1 MGACECENPMEFG
14 YEVNAQEKDE
24 QPSTKN
30 KYKEYNPNTSN
41 NNYMNNVSNVISTDS
56 NRLKQS
62 NYNTQGRIY
71 EINENQNINN
81 RPIEEEEE
89 EEKQGVDALRARYEN
104 EKNPNDESDEIFQSN
119 TNNNNKQFLFN
130 TSVDNPG
137 DDFSKYI
144 FDGINSI
151 RENPQS
157 FIPIIER
164 AKNNIMY
171 DKKGICVYK
180 SSVKVALSKGIPAFD
195 ESIDYLK
202 NLRPMQKLIF
212 SSELLIPP
220 PENEDQIKDKT
231 YMNEI
236 INEKV
241 QSGIP
246 IKSFWRDIIKDRE
259 TCLILMIVDDTGAN
273 SGKKRN
279 DILDPT
285 MQCIGITSKKIGK
298 NFASY
303 VTLC

>member
-1 MGACECENPMEFG
+1 MEFG

-285 MQCIGITSKKIGK
+285 MQCIGITSKRIGK

>member
-1 MGACECENPMEFG
+1 
-14 YEVNAQEKDE
+14 
-24 QPSTKN
+24 
-30 KYKEYNPNTSN
+30 
-41 NNYMNNVSNVISTDS
+41 MNNVSNVISTDS

-151 RENPQS
+151 RGNPQS

-285 MQCIGITSKKIGK
+285 MQCIGITSKRIGK